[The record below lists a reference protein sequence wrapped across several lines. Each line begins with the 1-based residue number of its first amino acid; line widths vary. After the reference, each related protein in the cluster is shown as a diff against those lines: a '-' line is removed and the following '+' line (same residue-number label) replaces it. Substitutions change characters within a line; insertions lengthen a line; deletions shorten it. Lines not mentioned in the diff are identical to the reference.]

1 MKHLTPYILQ
11 KCYLV
16 VTYCDQT
23 KGEWCMFM
31 PKEVR
36 DSLSANLAF
45 FLDCAMKGI
54 KAPSAKELRMMSV
67 MRDFFGE

>member
-1 MKHLTPYILQ
+1 
-11 KCYLV
+11 
-16 VTYCDQT
+16 
-23 KGEWCMFM
+23 MFM